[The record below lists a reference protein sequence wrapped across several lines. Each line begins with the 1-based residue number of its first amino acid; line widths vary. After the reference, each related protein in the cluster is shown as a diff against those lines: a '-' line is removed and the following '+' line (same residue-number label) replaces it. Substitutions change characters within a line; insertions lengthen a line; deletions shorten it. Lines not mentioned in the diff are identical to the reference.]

1 MISTVRRLLVAALL
15 ALVGVLAFSP
25 PTAYADQ
32 VPFSDPSAKGY
43 IGLCDYHDQ
52 NITSGSVRAAPFVWK
67 AVSSVPPPAQ
77 FQGRGENAIL
87 NIYQPRPG
95 VDPGNWNGDSL
106 TSASFYNNPKLPAAQ
121 ATKADISLSVIVNE
135 FPPMVDGLYQ
145 LRMFYGKAGYGL
157 YSSTYP
163 DAVIRVSG
171 GTWTL
176 VQGGTVDC
184 TAAPAVSNE
193 VLAGTLTQAPAGNSS
208 GSKSSA
214 GAPSGAPQS
223 GPTTGS
229 HSSRGSGAPRS
240 GGTQRSQPGSA
251 AQTQAASAARHA
263 SSSSDAPAIGAGIA
277 VAVALAGTAAGLWY
291 WRRRRS
297 APQ

>member
-1 MISTVRRLLVAALL
+1 MTNVRRFITGALIALVAAL
-15 ALVGVLAFSP
+15 VLSP

-32 VPFSDPSAKGY
+32 VPFTDPNAKGY
-43 IGLCDYHDQ
+43 IGLCDKNNE
-52 NITSGSVRAAPFVWK
+52 NITSGSVGAAPFVWK
-67 AVSSVPPPAQ
+67 AVSSAPPPAQ
-77 FQGRGENAIL
+77 FQGKGENAIL

-121 ATKADISLSVIVNE
+121 ATRADLPLSVIVNE

-163 DAVIRVSG
+163 AAVIRVSG
-171 GTWTL
+171 DTWTL

-193 VLAGTLTQAPAGNSS
+193 VLAGTLTQAPSGNAS

-223 GPTTGS
+223 GPATASHASPGS
-229 HSSRGSGAPRS
+229 PASRS
-240 GGTQRSQPGSA
+240 GSTKASQPGSTAA
-251 AQTQAASAARHA
+251 AQAARHA
-263 SSSSDAPAIGAGIA
+263 SSSSDAAPIGAGIA
-277 VAVALAGTAAGLWY
+277 GAVALAGIAAGLWY